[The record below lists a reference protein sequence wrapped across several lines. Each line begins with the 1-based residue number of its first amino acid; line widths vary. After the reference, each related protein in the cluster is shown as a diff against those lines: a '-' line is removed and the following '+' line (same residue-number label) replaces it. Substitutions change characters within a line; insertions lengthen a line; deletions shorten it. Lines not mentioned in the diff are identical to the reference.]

1 MVKLTWL
8 LASRPVLVFVVLVTV
23 ELIVPSIMIENWFK
37 TTKSIKENVDVM
49 DENLRRGMVSELENI
64 GRNFYQSTSSSAIGL
79 AHLIH
84 SSLVHNNT
92 SSAHI
97 QSLIS
102 PVLYEAYR
110 LIPHV
115 SQVSYIASDGIFLS
129 FFTDYNRT
137 VVIFSNTTFSSDY
150 IWYTQDV
157 DQTNGRL
164 YGDAFKSRP
173 LDLNRT
179 EWFQAALS
187 NDNVCLGPSWGI
199 ENVPLFFNT
208 VSLHDKKGS
217 VSLGFRVQTLI
228 DVLNQLNLYGGDLF
242 LSTKEGTVL
251 LRGGSPNAS
260 FFVSNGSACFHTA
273 PKSPRSR
280 NKNEDQC
287 FPSNNATVGYDLVID
302 SSKFRVYSSVLEV
315 AGIHLVYALVF
326 PSKGDIVAM
335 IEKNRETGLI
345 LLVLT
350 SMLPVISTLIFVMLM
365 VRAARKEMHMCATLI
380 NQMEAT
386 QQAERKSMNKSLA
399 FASASHD
406 IRGAL
411 AGINGLID
419 LCQEEA
425 EPGCEL
431 DTSLKQM
438 QVCTHD
444 LLGLLNSI
452 LDMSKIES
460 GKMQVEE
467 EEFNLAD
474 LLEEV
479 VDSFHP
485 VAMKKGV
492 DVIFDLQDGS
502 ILMYSNVK
510 GDRGKLKQILNNLV
524 SNAVK
529 FTFDGHVSIRAW
541 AQKPSSQSSIVLAA
555 NADGDVWKFSR
566 FMLCNRKDTASNK
579 LETVEPVRSVRGNMN
594 MNTMEFVFEVDDT
607 GKGIPK
613 EMQKSVFENY
623 VQVRETAQGQQ
634 GTGLGLGIVQSL
646 VRLMGGEIRIVD
658 KDIGQKGTCFRFNI
672 FLTTSESPT
681 NDTAM
686 RQDKETKGDCLST
699 PNLGTSSANRSI
711 RSMSPRLN
719 SIFLSSSPRSD
730 GSRVVLLLKDEERRR
745 VTQKYME
752 SLGINVTVVEKW
764 EHLDHVLER
773 MKSKL
778 NGSSPQNSFGK
789 SETSSRSE
797 ISRSNSKAL
806 PLSAMDGID
815 RRSQLPTKKKY
826 SLSRFVLLVIDANTG
841 SFYELSSTV
850 QQFRDSLHR
859 GICCKVVWLNKRDRR
874 TRGWENDVSFLKPLH
889 GSRLNKVMKMLPEF
903 GGTVPK
909 ETPFELQREPS
920 LRYSLDAEM
929 SLKNK
934 MLVNTEMQEEG
945 SSSSYDRK
953 LGKTRMI
960 SSSSERETDAK
971 RRFTH
976 SVRTVK
982 PAGNTE
988 NIQET
993 PEPSDGKCLAGKKV
1007 LVVDDQKMMALI
1019 ASKKLMKLGASTVEK
1034 CYNGKEAV
1042 RLVKEQLEQRDRA
1055 TDSMDVL
1062 PFDYIFMDC
1071 QMPEMDGYEAT
1082 RQIRRA
1088 ESRYGIHVPIIAISA
1103 HEHGS
1108 KEAKE
1113 AIEAGMDAHL
1123 GKELLTE
1130 HLVNVIKEIK
1140 SKMTA
1145 QYIP

>member
-1 MVKLTWL
+1 MTG
-8 LASRPVLVFVVLVTV
+8 
-23 ELIVPSIMIENWFK
+23 NWFK
-37 TTKSIKENVDVM
+37 TTKSMKESADLIT
-49 DENLRRGMVSELENI
+49 ENLRRGMVSEIENV
-64 GRNFYQSTSSSAIGL
+64 GRNFCQSTNSSAIGL
-79 AHLIH
+79 AQLID
-84 SSLVHNNT
+84 SSFVDNNT
-92 SSAHI
+92 PTPPSSAHI

-115 SQVSYIASDGIFLS
+115 SQVSYIASDGNFLS

-137 VVIFSNTTFSSDY
+137 VAIFSNTTFSSNY
-150 IWYTQDV
+150 IWYIQDV

-164 YGDAFKSRP
+164 YGEAFKYRP

-179 EWFQAALS
+179 EWFRAALS
-187 NDNVCLGPSWGI
+187 NDNSTGGRNYVSLGPSWGI

-208 VSLHDKKGS
+208 VSLHDKKGA

-228 DVLNQLNLYGGDLF
+228 DVLNQLNLYDGKLF

-251 LRGGSPNAS
+251 LRGGSPNAL
-260 FFVSNGSACFHTA
+260 FFVSNGSACFRNA

-280 NKNEDQC
+280 NKNKDQC
-287 FPSNNATVGYDLVID
+287 FPSNNTSVGYELVIE

-345 LLVLT
+345 LLVVMST
-350 SMLPVISTLIFVMLM
+350 LPVISTLIFVMLM
-365 VRAARKEMHMCATLI
+365 VRAARREMHMCATLI

-425 EPGCEL
+425 EPGSEL

-492 DVIFDLQDGS
+492 DVVLDLQDGS
-502 ILMYSNVK
+502 ILMHSNVK

-529 FTFDGHVSIRAW
+529 FTFDGHLSIRAW

-566 FMLCNRKDTASNK
+566 FMLCSRKDMSNNK
-579 LETVEPVRSVRGNMN
+579 LEPVRSVRGNMN

-672 FLTTSESPT
+672 FLTTSESTT

-699 PNLGTSSANRSI
+699 PNLGLTVRTSNANRSI

-719 SIFLSSSPRSD
+719 NIFLSSSPRSD

-752 SLGINVTVVEKW
+752 NLGINVTVVEKW

-815 RRSQLPTKKKY
+815 RRSQLPTKKKN
-826 SLSRFVLLVIDANTG
+826 SLSRFVLLVIDANAG
-841 SFYELSSTV
+841 SFYELSSAV

-859 GICCKVVWLNKRDRR
+859 GICCKVVWLNKRDRG

-929 SLKNK
+929 SLENK
-934 MLVNTEMQEEG
+934 MLVNTEIQEDG
-945 SSSSYDRK
+945 SSSSYDKK
-953 LGKTRMI
+953 LGKTMMI

-988 NIQET
+988 NTQET

-1108 KEAKE
+1108 KEAKQ

-1130 HLVNVIKEIK
+1130 HLVNAIREIK